1 MGMGVEITFAE
12 TWSKLEKG
20 AEWQKCPNW
29 SRSLHQSFA
38 IAVRLN
44 FALNRKVWGLDLFE
58 LDFAFSNIKNTA
70 FLTWNFG
77 FPQVVAQE
85 VGGSRQS
92 ATAKVKN

>member
-1 MGMGVEITFAE
+1 MAKV
-12 TWSKLEKG
+12 SKLES
-20 AEWQKCPNW
+20 EPP
-29 SRSLHQSFA
+29 SI
-38 IAVRLN
+38 IANAARLN

-92 ATAKVKN
+92 ATAKVKNYGKFCFF